1 MYQPFKPPEEKYFQ
15 IQRKQKSS
23 CSGNKIHEK
32 LRSVL
37 VCQLRRLLLTVS
49 SASHLTDKWHRR
61 KSDDGERLFLML
73 KGSFTVAYLQRRSTS
88 EKADVEWRKQ
98 MIPTVNESWDTA
110 GRSVLVSNESTP

>member
-1 MYQPFKPPEEKYFQ
+1 
-15 IQRKQKSS
+15 
-23 CSGNKIHEK
+23 
-32 LRSVL
+32 
-37 VCQLRRLLLTVS
+37 
-49 SASHLTDKWHRR
+49 
-61 KSDDGERLFLML
+61 ML